1 MRDLNF
7 WLAGAVSRSPPITA
21 YFSGAGRVAAARRA
35 AAALASAAACPWT
48 FVAVAAAAACD
59 SRSS

>member
-7 WLAGAVSRSPPITA
+7 WLAGAVSRTPPITA

-48 FVAVAAAAACD
+48 FAAVAAAAACD